1 MGPSATVPVCA
12 ARRMAMHAT
21 RVKFD
26 APDAVVVLG
35 SALRTL
41 FRAWP
46 SPRPGFLCVG
56 TDRLTGDSFGP
67 LVGSILAGLGLEA
80 AVAGTLAYPVHA
92 EKVGTQAR
100 DLVEKGCRPLVAVDA
115 CVGSEPGV
123 LEVSRGTLRPRFG
136 DLPAVGDIC
145 LKGTVLAQ
153 PQKRSVLSGLGSVRL
168 WLVLRMA
175 CVAALAVAHA
185 LDAPGRPAA
194 PPGGTFALLPLP
206 CEEPVGSKR

>member
-1 MGPSATVPVCA
+1 
-12 ARRMAMHAT
+12 MHAT
-21 RVKFD
+21 RVRFD
-26 APDAVVVLG
+26 APGAAAVLG

-46 SPRPGFLCVG
+46 SPRPGFLCIG

-67 LVGSILAGLGLEA
+67 LVGSILAGLGLDVP
-80 AVAGTLAYPVHA
+80 VAGTLACPVHA
-92 EKVGTQAR
+92 EHIAAR
-100 DLVEKGCRPLVAVDA
+100 ARELAERGCRPLVAVDA

-123 LEVSRGTLRPRFG
+123 LEVARDALRPRFG

-145 LKGTVLAQ
+145 LKGTVLAH
-153 PQKRSVLSGLGSVRL
+153 PRKKSVLSGLGSVRL

-185 LDAPGRPAA
+185 LDAPGCPAA
-194 PPGGTFALLPLP
+194 PPGHAIALLPLP
-206 CEEPVGSKR
+206 CKEPAGLTW

>member
-1 MGPSATVPVCA
+1 MY
-12 ARRMAMHAT
+12 ARVR
-21 RVKFD
+21 FD
-26 APDAVVVLG
+26 APGAMTALG

-46 SPRPGFLCVG
+46 SPRPGFLCIG

-67 LVGSILAGLGLEA
+67 LVGSILAGLGLD
-80 AVAGTLAYPVHA
+80 VPVVGTLACPVHA
-92 EKVGTQAR
+92 ANLAAR
-100 DLVEKGCRPLVAVDA
+100 ARELAERGCRPLVAVDA

-123 LEVSRGTLRPRFG
+123 LEVARDALRPRFG
-136 DLPAVGDIC
+136 GLAAVGDIC
-145 LKGTVLAQ
+145 LKGTVLVH
-153 PQKRSVLSGLGSVRL
+153 PCKKSVLSGLGSVRL

-194 PPGGTFALLPLP
+194 SPGGMFALLPLP
-206 CEEPVGSKR
+206 CEEPAGSKR